1 MESAVT
7 EIVRLGGKLML
18 LLPPNSRAIARRSKE
33 PNTDEWIATTP
44 ASARAAGPVALPDA
58 AKAAVPHCPTASET
72 TKTVSFFIDLS
83 SLVPLPYGVDRFL
96 NLYQRMISTAL
107 GPNEIFGP
115 NLAASSCFGWTGRLT
130 GTAIFYVRLVW
141 LGFEPRAVALASA
154 LNLLY
159 PFWLRAESIQR
170 LGWLEYVLHTPP
182 TIAGTTPPIPNI
194 STQLWRGAHHPGP
207 HVRHFRC

>member
-1 MESAVT
+1 M
-7 EIVRLGGKLML
+7 
-18 LLPPNSRAIARRSKE
+18 
-33 PNTDEWIATTP
+33 
-44 ASARAAGPVALPDA
+44 ASIG
-58 AKAAVPHCPTASET
+58 
-72 TKTVSFFIDLS
+72 
-83 SLVPLPYGVDRFL
+83 FL

-159 PFWLRAESIQR
+159 QFWLRAESIQR